1 MALLMSRYKT
11 QKVLHSRISRL
22 LASWMPKHNPFMS
35 SYLQPECIRYD
46 DIDGKRVPTHSFKV
60 ELSYHSLLPPLLHG
74 KDLHKPDT
82 RDSKVS
88 K

>member
-1 MALLMSRYKT
+1 MDAQT
-11 QKVLHSRISRL
+11 QPFHVLVFA
-22 LASWMPKHNPFMS
+22 ASA
-35 SYLQPECIRYD
+35 ECIRYD

-60 ELSYHSLLPPLLHG
+60 ELNYHSLLPPLLHG